1 MILYAQLDCA
11 LVRFSFGS
19 APFFFFPCFPFF
31 FLFPLEVF
39 PGLIM

>member
-19 APFFFFPCFPFF
+19 APFFFFSLFSFF